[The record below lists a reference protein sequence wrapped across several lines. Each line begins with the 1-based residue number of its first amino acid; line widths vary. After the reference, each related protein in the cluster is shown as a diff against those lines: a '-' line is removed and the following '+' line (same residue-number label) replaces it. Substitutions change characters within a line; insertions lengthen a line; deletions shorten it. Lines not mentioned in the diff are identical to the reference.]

1 MRVSTT
7 ERLVVWAVTQW
18 PWSACIDACSHR
30 SPARLITATNAD
42 NQTCSKTVECGQLF
56 LSLPPPQTPLA
67 IIVSCWYISLLWFS
81 LVSITRINDASPSL
95 RNSKKVAESGSRRR
109 LLVNARST
117 ADVSRWIARFVNDC
131 ATAIN
136 CWMNRTS
143 ETVDHQQL
151 N

>member
-1 MRVSTT
+1 MHGSTT

-56 LSLPPPQTPLA
+56 SLSPPLQTSLA
-67 IIVSCWYISLLWFS
+67 IIVSWYISVLWFS
-81 LVSITRINDASPSL
+81 LVSITRTNDASRSL
-95 RNSKKVAESGSRRR
+95 RNSKKVAKSRR
-109 LLVNARST
+109 LHVNARST
-117 ADVSRWIARFVNDC
+117 AEVCRWTTRSINDC

-136 CWMNRTS
+136 CWTNRTS
-143 ETVDHQQL
+143 ETVDYHQL